1 MCVLIWCRTK
11 DGTASCRVVFGV
23 AVVVGLMV
31 DLVAVVAVVVVV
43 VVLMVVVA

>member
-31 DLVAVVAVVVVV
+31 DLVAVVVVV